1 MAGPAPLHQLSIG
14 AARALYGFV
23 YAPGREA
30 DPARL
35 EALFGDSALDADDA
49 FVNQAIRERL
59 GLGDAA
65 EFDPRDPVQRAA
77 LLPREALS
85 LLAWRLGLGC
95 GASRLRRLIRRD
107 ELAELGDEISERDWR
122 LVLELHPSQAGDI
135 AALAQAPVAA
145 LPETC
150 RRVGWDLLA
159 AACDTLPADIGKR
172 LQLKLPLDAAPSE
185 HPRTALQRERFAA
198 ACADAAGEWDP
209 DWEATWASSPSA
221 T

>member
-1 MAGPAPLHQLSIG
+1 MARPASLHELSIG

-85 LLAWRLGLGC
+85 SLAWRLGLGC

-107 ELAELGDEISERDWR
+107 ELAELGDEISEQDWR
-122 LVLELHPSQAGDI
+122 LVMGQHPSHGSDI
-135 AALAQAPVAA
+135 AELVQASVEA

-150 RRVGWDLLA
+150 RRIGWGLLA
-159 AACDTLPADIGKR
+159 AACDALPADIGKR
-172 LQLKLPLDAAPSE
+172 LRLKLPLDAAPSE
-185 HPRTALQRERFAA
+185 HTLAALPRERFASARA
-198 ACADAAGEWDP
+198 ASRKWSAP
-209 DWEATWASSPSA
+209 SSVPWCRP
-221 T
+221 

>member
-1 MAGPAPLHQLSIG
+1 MAGPASLHELSTG
-14 AARALYGFV
+14 TARALYGFV

-35 EALFGDSALDADDA
+35 ETLFGEGALDGGDA

-59 GLGDAA
+59 DLGDAA
-65 EFDPRDPVQRAA
+65 EFDPRDPVHRAA
-77 LLPREALS
+77 LLPRERLA

-107 ELAELGDEISERDWR
+107 ELAELGDEISERDWQIVMEQR
-122 LVLELHPSQAGDI
+122 PSQVGDI
-135 AALAQAPVAA
+135 AELARVPVEA

-150 RRVGWDLLA
+150 RRIGWGLLA
-159 AACDTLPADIGKR
+159 AACDALPADIGKR
-172 LQLKLPLDAAPSE
+172 LRLKLPPEATPSE
-185 HPRTALQRERFAA
+185 HTLPKERFAS